1 MKNKLLFYFIFYF
14 LTTWLFKDTPFT
26 ETVTLNKTN
35 PRYFAFSSKKIF
47 LPIGLNLSWV
57 GTNDPLYKPGENSVE
72 NYKKYFEKL
81 NKNGVNLIRI
91 WIAPWNLPLE
101 HKGLKPGA
109 YDLNNIKQL
118 KKIFTEAKKKNIY
131 IILCIDSFNLYRTSQ
146 NYPAWEENVYQVKYG
161 GFLKKPWQFF
171 VQEEAKNYHKKKLQ
185 FLISQLSQFD
195 NLFCWELFNEIDL
208 TEYFLFQKE
217 DIKKWIKEMAQYLH
231 NNDPNHHL
239 VTISFAEANFGKEFF
254 ENITELDFV
263 SIHKY
268 GTPAKPLKN
277 IYGELFNLNND
288 FLKFKKPVLLAE
300 FGLDWEGKKNAEDK
314 KGIHLHNALWSSIF
328 LNFSATAMLWWWDS
342 YIEKYNLYYQ
352 FKAPARFIKQYVN
365 YNFINGEFLNW
376 QVSSNQLNVLGKNFK
391 DKNIFIWVQNKTH
404 NWFDVLNKNNNKSY
418 PTLLKIKCKDTSLK
432 TYKVIFYD
440 TTEFKIIKKFTAKKK
455 GIYLEI
461 NLPTILSDLVII
473 ANC

>member
-1 MKNKLLFYFIFYF
+1 MTLLFVEKIFC
-14 LTTWLFKDTPFT
+14 
-26 ETVTLNKTN
+26 EVVTINKTN
-35 PRYFAFSSKKIF
+35 PRYFSFPSGKIF
-47 LPIGLNLSWV
+47 LPVGLNLSWV
-57 GTNDPLYKPGENSVE
+57 GTNDPLHKPGENSVE

-101 HKGLKPGA
+101 HKGLKAGE

-118 KKIFTEAKKKNIY
+118 KEIFAEAKKKNIY

-146 NYPAWEENVYQVKYG
+146 NYPAWEENVYQIKYG

-171 VQEEAKNYHKKKLQ
+171 VKDEAKIYHKKKLQ

-217 DIKKWIKEMAQYLH
+217 DIKKWIKEMAGFLH
-231 NNDPNHHL
+231 NNDPRHHL
-239 VTISFAEANFGKEFF
+239 ITISFAEVNFSKEFF

-268 GTPAKPLKN
+268 GAPSEPLKN
-277 IYGELFNLNND
+277 IYAELVDINNK

-300 FGLDWEGKKNAEDK
+300 FGLDWEGKKNDEDK
-314 KGIHLHNALWSSIF
+314 KGIHLHNAIWSSIF
-328 LNFSATAMLWWWDS
+328 LNFAGTAMLWWWDS

-352 FKAPARFIKQYVN
+352 FKAPALFIKNYVDN
-365 YNFINGEFLNW
+365 DFLKAENL
-376 QVSSNQLNVLGKNFK
+376 SFTLNSNELNVVGKNIPH
-391 DKNIFIWVQNKTH
+391 KNIFIWVQNKTH
-404 NWFDVLNKNNNKSY
+404 NWFEVLNKNNKKSM
-418 PTLLKIKCKDTSLK
+418 PTVLKISCKDKFKKNYQLT
-432 TYKVIFYD
+432 FYN
-440 TTEFKIIKKFTAKKK
+440 TTDLKIIKKFTVKVRNNFM
-455 GIYLEI
+455 EI
-461 NLPTILSDLVII
+461 NLPTILSDLVVVI
-473 ANC
+473 NL